1 MQMCRSWAQ
10 ECPYSAQDLCRPR
23 LECPACLFSPASN
36 PYYAPAG
43 SGFVTFGR
51 KVPIGCEEANLAFVQ
66 AESSR
71 DHRSMEGEFCYTQ
84 HFVHIVCFLF
94 CFHNRSAF
102 CIANNLCSL
111 THHHVDMKFVQVHN
125 IRAPT
130 VHVNVRQDTR

>member
-1 MQMCRSWAQ
+1 MSGLSILSRLKSL
-10 ECPYSAQDLCRPR
+10 LCTRGFW
-23 LECPACLFSPASN
+23 LF
-36 PYYAPAG
+36 
-43 SGFVTFGR
+43 FFGR

-111 THHHVDMKFVQVHN
+111 THHHVNTHN
-125 IRAPT
+125 E
-130 VHVNVRQDTR
+130 